1 MYHIYKIASNTVV
14 DFAAEELKKYLRMMM
29 PAASDIPISYDPE
42 AKDGF
47 RLGTFADFGIP
58 FEGEDV
64 SLDDVV
70 HIEADEK
77 GGILAGSNPRS
88 VLFAVY
94 RYLKEN
100 GCRFLFP
107 GADGEHIPCKAVE
120 PVSYHH
126 AASYRYRGHTT

>member
-1 MYHIYKIASNTVV
+1 MYQIKKVRIDCTV

-29 PAASDIPISYDPE
+29 PAASDIPISYAPE

-100 GCRFLFP
+100 GCRFFFP
-107 GADGEHIPCKAVE
+107 GADGELSPCRVL
-120 PVSYHH
+120 PLPWSHH
-126 AASYRYRGHTT
+126 RGRSVL